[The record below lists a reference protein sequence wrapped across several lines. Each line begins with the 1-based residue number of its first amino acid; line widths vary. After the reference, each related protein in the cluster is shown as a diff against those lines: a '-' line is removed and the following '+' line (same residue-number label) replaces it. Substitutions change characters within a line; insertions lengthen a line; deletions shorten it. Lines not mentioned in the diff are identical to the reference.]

1 MRGRRTRKGEEEL
14 RMALKRSYAKQPAP
28 DKRPALQEAFQALQ
42 DKEPTISDIIHDRS
56 LPDSLLKPIEA
67 HAGSMAGASG
77 EIKRPKVSI
86 RPEIQR
92 CRSDQKISIR
102 SEDIDQIRRYRSD
115 QKISIRSEDIDQIR
129 RCRSDQK
136 MSIRSEDVDQIR
148 RCRSAELSMPPS
160 GQALSSP
167 AGLLSQQGND

>member
-14 RMALKRSYAKQPAP
+14 RMALRRSYAKQPAP
-28 DKRPALQEAFQALQ
+28 DKRLALQEAFQALQ
-42 DKEPTISDIIHDRS
+42 DEEPTISDIIHDRS

-77 EIKRPKVSI
+77 EIKRPKVPI

-102 SEDIDQIRRYRSD
+102 SEDIDQIRR
-115 QKISIRSEDIDQIR
+115 
-129 RCRSDQK
+129 
-136 MSIRSEDVDQIR
+136 
-148 RCRSAELSMPPS
+148 CRSAELSMPPS
-160 GQALSSP
+160 RQALSSP

>member
-1 MRGRRTRKGEEEL
+1 
-14 RMALKRSYAKQPAP
+14 LKRSYAKQPAP